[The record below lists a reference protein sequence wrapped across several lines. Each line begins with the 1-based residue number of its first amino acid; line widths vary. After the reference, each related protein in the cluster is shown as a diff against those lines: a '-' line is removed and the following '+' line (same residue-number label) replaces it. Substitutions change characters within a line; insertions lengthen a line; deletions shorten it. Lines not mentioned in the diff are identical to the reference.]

1 MTDLPPRVA
10 TRLLVLLCRGEVGRD
25 VAADLAE
32 EFADLAERHGIRAAR
47 RWYRRQ
53 VVRSIRDRA
62 FAAAA
67 GVVGGSLRAGV
78 RGPAVAIGL
87 VRAGR
92 DLGPAIR
99 SLRRAPWYSTTV
111 IAVIALALALATTVF
126 AVVDGVLFKP
136 LPYADPDRLVAIEL
150 GFYREDILGG
160 RVWPE
165 DLDVWQAAIPDVP
178 LAAVRVVDT
187 TGLERVNEPGLGLA
201 HIRSNLLEVLGVRP
215 FLGGFSQDDL
225 DLLRA
230 ERPPIRPVLIT
241 YELWQSRFGG
251 ELNAI
256 GRLVE
261 PQNPSYTPVRIAG
274 VLPAGF
280 VVPAARAARLVMP
293 SAEGHARSLRDTT
306 VLARL
311 PDGLPVEVFRSRLE
325 AAMQRAATVRGNDGR
340 GTRPDR
346 AVIRP
351 LDDALEGR
359 LGPVFRGLFAA
370 AALLVLIACLN
381 VSGLMTARCIDRARD
396 IGLRRAIGARA
407 TDVIRLLL
415 VEHGLLFAAGAGLGL
430 AASGPLLRFVVG
442 ILPTDLHLLKS
453 PEIDA
458 RVIVFVTL
466 AMTASLLLASV
477 WPVRRALRS
486 GPQQVI
492 TAGGGGA
499 VTQRTAGFA
508 SRSITIGQVVG
519 AVVLVVAGGLL
530 VGSLL
535 RVRANEMG
543 YDADRVVIA
552 ELGVATWLNDEV
564 LRSNWD
570 AIRVRTRERLASFL
584 EDLRALPDVEAAG
597 AADVDVLVG
606 SLIYNSRFDP
616 VGRDSSAEHGLPPG
630 SLMVGASGGLNIPV
644 TPGFFEAA
652 RVKVIAGR
660 LPTDEEL
667 RTGTPV
673 VAVSRS
679 FARQNFESQRAVGQF
694 VVHKP
699 VRPNL
704 PPFEIVGVVEDQRIA
719 TWDAPATSTVFT
731 PYARFGGAIGPVVFV
746 RGVRGGRSLADA
758 VLRLADRER
767 PILRP
772 VRVQTAAAMLGDSV
786 RVRRLQSWLF
796 GAFAVS
802 GLVLAGVGLFG
813 FVAMTMARRTREV
826 GIRMALGATRDRLV
840 AGLMREQLTPVL
852 LGLVAGVGLAALL
865 VRFLES
871 YLYELSI
878 YDARVWGAA
887 MAMVVAT
894 TVTGALIP
902 SWRASRVD
910 PIRALR
916 VD

>member
-1 MTDLPPRVA
+1 MPPRVA
-10 TRLLVLLCRGEVGRD
+10 QRLLVLLCRGEVGRD

-32 EFADLAERHGIRAAR
+32 EFADVARRHGIRAAR
-47 RWYRRQ
+47 QWYRRQ
-53 VVRSIRDRA
+53 VVRSIRDRT

-67 GVVGGSLRAGV
+67 RVVGVSLRAGV
-78 RGPAVAIGL
+78 RGPAVAVRL
-87 VRAGR
+87 ARAGR
-92 DLGPAIR
+92 DIGPAIR
-99 SLRRAPWYSTTV
+99 SLRRAPWYSATV
-111 IAVIALALALATTVF
+111 IAVVALALALATTVF

-136 LPYADPDRLVAIEL
+136 LPYADADELVAVEL
-150 GFYREDILGG
+150 GFFRDNVYSGRVLPEDI
-160 RVWPE
+160 
-165 DLDVWQAAIPDVP
+165 DVWQAALPDVP
-178 LAAVRVVDT
+178 MSSVRVLET
-187 TGLERVNEPGLGLA
+187 TGFERVNEPDLGA
-201 HIRSNLLEVLGVRP
+201 AYVRPNLFEVLGVQP
-215 FLGGFSQDDL
+215 LLGGFSQEDL
-225 DLLRA
+225 ELLEA
-230 ERPPIRPVLIT
+230 VRPPVRPALVT
-241 YELWQSRFGG
+241 YEFWQSRLGG
-251 ELNAI
+251 EVAVI
-256 GRLVE
+256 GTEIE
-261 PQNPSYTPVRIAG
+261 PENPSYTPIRVAG
-274 VLPAGF
+274 VLPPGFTIPAKHDAQFVMAGG
-280 VVPAARAARLVMP
+280 
-293 SAEGHARSLRDTT
+293 GHARAIRDTT

-311 PDGLPVEVFRSRLE
+311 PSGVSPEVFRERLE
-325 AAMQRAATVRGNDGR
+325 SVLARAAEVKDERGGNK
-340 GTRPDR
+340 PDR
-346 AVIRP
+346 ALVRP

-370 AALLVLIACLN
+370 AGLLALIACLN
-381 VSGLMTARCIDRARD
+381 VSGLMTARCFDRARD

-430 AASGPLLRFVVG
+430 AASGPLLRFMVG

-466 AMTASLLLASV
+466 AMIASLFLASV

-486 GPQQVI
+486 GLQQVI

-499 VTQRTAGFA
+499 VTPRTAGFA
-508 SRSITIGQVVG
+508 SRSITMGQVAG

-535 RVRANEMG
+535 RVHANEMG

-552 ELGVATWLNDEV
+552 ELGVAIWLDDEA
-564 LRSNWD
+564 LSGNWD

-606 SLIYNSRFDP
+606 SLTYSSRFDP
-616 VGRDSSAEHGLPPG
+616 VGRDASAEHGLRPE

-667 RTGTPV
+667 RIGAPV

-679 FARQNFESQRAVGQF
+679 FARRNFEGQRAVGQF

-699 VRPNL
+699 ARPNL

-719 TWDAPATSTVFT
+719 RWDAPAMSTVFT
-731 PYARFGGAIGPVVFV
+731 PYARFGGAIDPVAFV
-746 RGVRGGRSLADA
+746 RGVRGGRPLADA
-758 VLRLADRER
+758 VLRFADRER
-767 PILRP
+767 PTLRP
-772 VRVQTAAAMLGDSV
+772 VRVQTAAAMLGDSIP
-786 RVRRLQSWLF
+786 VRRLQSWLF

-813 FVAMTMARRTREV
+813 LVAMTMARRTREV

-840 AGLMREQLTPVL
+840 AGLVREQLTPVL
-852 LGLVAGVGLAALL
+852 LGLVAGVVLAAVL

-871 YLYELSI
+871 YLYELSV

-887 MAMVVAT
+887 MTMVVAT
-894 TVTGALIP
+894 AVMGALIP
-902 SWRASRVD
+902 SWRASQVD